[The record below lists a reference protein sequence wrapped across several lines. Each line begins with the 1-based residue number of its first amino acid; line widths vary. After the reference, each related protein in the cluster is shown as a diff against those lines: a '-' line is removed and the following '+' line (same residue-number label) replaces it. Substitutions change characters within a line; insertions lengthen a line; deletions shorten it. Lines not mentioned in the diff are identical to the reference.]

1 MHRRNSC
8 QYSYSASKLVRYH
21 AVTVT
26 KISGAGSVGI
36 GAQSCKWG
44 IVMKI
49 QDMKIGMRL
58 GLGFGIILLFLLAI
72 SAIGT
77 IGMLKVDAGLNK
89 IVKTD
94 YAKIQLAHESSSK
107 VSSIISSIQS
117 MILESDPAARKQDS
131 KNIELYRQQYKA
143 AMEKLEKLED
153 SGKGKELIAQAKLSL
168 DNGRKANNEAIELA
182 LSGNGSR
189 AAAVFEKEAAPLCAR
204 IFTSFNELV
213 KYQEA
218 GIELRYNEAVQVSGN
233 SRYLATV
240 IAVLALLLG
249 AVIAVLTTRSISKPV
264 NALAACADKLA
275 LGDVDVTIATQG
287 EDEIGMLGRSF
298 KNMADN
304 IRDASLAAEKVAR
317 GDLSVQIAPKS
328 ERDVM
333 GKNLSAMITII
344 SSMTQEMNLLIKGI
358 QDGKLEVRANASG
371 YQGAWGELLTGLNR
385 LIEAFVQPINVTA
398 TYVDRIS
405 KGDIPEKITDTYYGD
420 FNETK
425 NNINLLIDAMNK
437 ATDLAKE
444 IAGGNLQLQV
454 VQRSANDGL
463 MQALSAMVTNLT
475 RVVGDVKSAADN
487 VTAGSQELSSTSE
500 QMSQGASEQAASA
513 EEASSSME
521 QMSSNIRQNA
531 DNSLQTEK
539 IAVKSAA
546 DANESGLAVA
556 KTVSAM
562 KQIAAKT
569 SIIEEIA
576 RQTNLL
582 ALNAAIEA
590 ARAGEHGKGFAV
602 VASEVRKL
610 AERSQ
615 HAAGE
620 IGALSLSSVQVAENA
635 GELLQKLVPDIKRTA
650 DLVQEISAAC
660 KEQDTGAEQINK
672 AIQQLDQ
679 VIQQNAGASEEMA
692 STAEELASQAEQ
704 LQGTIAF
711 FKIDTVASAK
721 TRQAARQPVAPVSS
735 RPAPVARPL
744 TKAGATKVVPGIDF
758 NMNDTGSL
766 LDVGFERF

>member
-1 MHRRNSC
+1 
-8 QYSYSASKLVRYH
+8 
-21 AVTVT
+21 
-26 KISGAGSVGI
+26 
-36 GAQSCKWG
+36 
-44 IVMKI
+44 MKI
-49 QDMKIGMRL
+49 QDMKIGWRL
-58 GLGFGIILLFLLAI
+58 GLGFGLILLFLLAI

-77 IGMLKVDAGLNK
+77 IGMLKVDGGLNQ

-94 YAKIQLAHESSSK
+94 YAKIKLAHESSK
-107 VSSIISSIQS
+107 EVTHIISSIQS
-117 MILESDPAARKQDS
+117 MILQSDPGARKEANND
-131 KNIELYRQQYKA
+131 ITLDRQQYKA
-143 AMEKLEKLED
+143 AMDKLEKLED
-153 SGKGKELIAQAKLSL
+153 SDQGKELIAQAKQSL
-168 DNGRKANNEAIELA
+168 DNARKANNETVELA
-182 LSGNGSR
+182 LAGNSSQ
-189 AAAVFEKEAAPLCAR
+189 AAQVFEKEAAPLCAKV
-204 IFTSFNELV
+204 FASFDALV

-218 GIELRYNEAVQVSGN
+218 GIDLRYSEAVKVSGN
-233 SRYLATV
+233 SRYLAM
-240 IAVLALLLG
+240 AVAGLALLIG
-249 AVIAVLTTRSISKPV
+249 AVIAFLTTRSISKPV

-275 LGDVDVTIATQG
+275 LGDVEVAIATDSQ
-287 EDEIGMLGRSF
+287 DEIGMLAKSF

-304 IRDASLAAEKVAR
+304 IRDASLAAEKVAQ
-317 GDLSVQIAPKS
+317 GDLTVQIAPKS

-333 GKNLSAMITII
+333 GKNLSAMIAII
-344 SSMTQEMNLLIKGI
+344 SRLSQEMNLLIKGV
-358 QDGKLEVRANASG
+358 QEGKLEVRGNADG
-371 YQGAWGELLTGLNR
+371 YQGAWRELLTGQNR

-398 TYVDRIS
+398 SYVDRIS

-420 FNETK
+420 FNEIK

-437 ATDLAKE
+437 ATELAKE
-444 IAGGNLQLQV
+444 IAGGNLQLHV
-454 VQRSANDGL
+454 EQRSANDGL
-463 MQALSAMVTNLT
+463 MQALSEMVQNLT
-475 RVVGDVKSAADN
+475 QVVGDVKSAADN
-487 VTAGSQELSSTSE
+487 VTAGSQELSATSE

-513 EEASSSME
+513 EEASASME

-531 DNSLQTEK
+531 DNSMQTEK
-539 IAVKSAA
+539 IAIKSAT
-546 DANESGLAVA
+546 DAQESGLAVA
-556 KTVSAM
+556 KTVAAM
-562 KQIAAKT
+562 KEIAAKT

-615 HAAGE
+615 LAAGE

-660 KEQDTGAEQINK
+660 KEQDSGAEQINK

-711 FKIDTVASAK
+711 FKIDDLGTTRLKQAGRHPAKQATLATLPSKAS
-721 TRQAARQPVAPVSS
+721 QACRNLS
-735 RPAPVARPL
+735 
-744 TKAGATKVVPGIDF
+744 KAGVHSKAVSGVEF
-758 NMNDTGSL
+758 NMTDSGSL
-766 LDVGFERF
+766 LDVGFEKY

>member
-1 MHRRNSC
+1 
-8 QYSYSASKLVRYH
+8 
-21 AVTVT
+21 
-26 KISGAGSVGI
+26 
-36 GAQSCKWG
+36 
-44 IVMKI
+44 MKI
-49 QDMKIGMRL
+49 NDLKIGTRL
-58 GLGFGIILLFLLAI
+58 ALGFGLTLVFLLAI
-72 SAIGT
+72 SAIG
-77 IGMLKVDAGLNK
+77 IVGMLKMDSGLNQ

-94 YAKIQLAHESSSK
+94 YAKIKLANECAK
-107 VSSIISSIQS
+107 EVNALISSIQT
-117 MILESDPAARKQDS
+117 MILQSDPAARRDEN
-131 KNIELYRQQYKA
+131 KNIELNRERYKG
-143 AMEKLEKLED
+143 AMQKLEKLEETD
-153 SGKGKELIAQAKLSL
+153 QGKELIAQAKQSL
-168 DNGRKANNEAIELA
+168 DQARKANNQVIELA
-182 LSGNGSR
+182 LANDATR
-189 AAAVFEKEAAPLCAR
+189 AAAVFEKEAAALDAK
-204 IFTSFNELV
+204 IFTAFNELV

-218 GIELRYNEAVQVSGN
+218 GIDMRYEQAVNVSNN
-233 SRYLATV
+233 SRYLALV
-240 IAVLALLLG
+240 IAALALLAG
-249 AVIAVLTTRSISKPV
+249 AVIAILITRSISRPV
-264 NALAACADKLA
+264 IALAACADKLA
-275 LGDVDVTIATQG
+275 LGDVEVEIEAQG
-287 EDEIGMLGRSF
+287 RDEIGMLAHSF
-298 KNMADN
+298 RNMADN
-304 IRDASLAAEKVAR
+304 IKDASLAAEKVAQ
-317 GDLSVQIAPKS
+317 GDLTVQVTPKS

-344 SSMTQEMNLLIKGI
+344 GALTREMNLLIKAV
-358 QDGKLEVRANASG
+358 QDGKLEVRANTTG
-371 YQGAWGELLTGLNR
+371 FQGAWGELLTGLNR

-398 TYVDRIS
+398 DYVDRIS
-405 KGDIPEKITDTYYGD
+405 KGDIPEKITATYYGD

-425 NNINLLIDAMNK
+425 NNLNLLIDAMNK

-444 IAGGNLQLQV
+444 IANGNLQLRV
-454 VQRSANDGL
+454 EQRSANDGL
-463 MQALSAMVTNLT
+463 MQALSTMVQNLT
-475 RVVGDVKSAADN
+475 RVVADVKAAADN

-513 EEASSSME
+513 EEASASME

-531 DNSLQTEK
+531 DNSLQTER
-539 IAVKSAA
+539 IAVQSAT
-546 DANESGLAVA
+546 DAQESGLAVA
-556 KTVSAM
+556 KTVGAM
-562 KQIAAKT
+562 KEIAAKT

-620 IGALSLSSVQVAENA
+620 IGALSLTSVQVAENA

-711 FKIDTVASAK
+711 FKIDGAVTAELKAELKKAAKQPFAAPSA
-721 TRQAARQPVAPVSS
+721 QAASS
-735 RPAPVARPL
+735 RRTL
-744 TKAGATKVVPGIDF
+744 TKAGAGKAAIGVDF
-758 NMNDTGSL
+758 DMSDTGSL
-766 LDVGFERF
+766 LDIGFEKY

>member
-1 MHRRNSC
+1 M
-8 QYSYSASKLVRYH
+8 Q
-21 AVTVT
+21 
-26 KISGAGSVGI
+26 
-36 GAQSCKWG
+36 
-44 IVMKI
+44 I
-49 QDMKIGMRL
+49 QDMKIGLRL
-58 GLGFGIILLFLLAI
+58 GLGFGLILLFLLAI
-72 SAIGT
+72 SAIGI
-77 IGMLKVDAGLNK
+77 IGMLKMDTGLNR

-94 YAKIQLAHESSSK
+94 YAKIQLANECSK
-107 VSSIISSIQS
+107 EVSSLISSIQS
-117 MILESDPAARKQDS
+117 MILQSEPAARSEENKH
-131 KNIELYRQQYKA
+131 IELNRQQYRA

-153 SGKGKELIAQAKLSL
+153 SDKGKELIAQAKLSL
-168 DNGRKANNEAIELA
+168 DNARKANNEVIELA
-182 LSGNGSR
+182 LANNGSR
-189 AAAVFEKEAAPLCAR
+189 AAVVFEKEAGPLCAK
-204 IFTSFNELV
+204 IFNSFNELV

-218 GIELRYNEAVQVSGN
+218 GIEVRYLDAVKVSGN
-233 SRYLATV
+233 SRYLA
-240 IAVLALLLG
+240 IAIATLALLLG
-249 AVIAVLTTRSISKPV
+249 AVIAFLITRSISRPV
-264 NALAACADKLA
+264 NALAACADQLA
-275 LGDVDVTIATQG
+275 LGDVEVNIATDTK
-287 EDEIGMLGRSF
+287 DEIGMLAKSF

-304 IRDASLAAEKVAR
+304 VRDASLAAEKVAQ
-317 GDLSVQIAPKS
+317 GDLTVQVAPKS

-333 GKNLSAMITII
+333 GKNLSAMIKTI
-344 SSMTQEMNLLIKGI
+344 SGLSQEMNLLIKGV
-358 QDGKLEVRANASG
+358 QEGNLAVRGNAAG
-371 YQGAWGELLTGLNR
+371 YQGAWGELLNGLNR

-425 NNINLLIDAMNK
+425 NNLNLLIDAMNK
-437 ATDLAKE
+437 ATELARE
-444 IAGGNLQLQV
+444 IAGGNLLLNV
-454 VQRSANDGL
+454 EQRSANDGL
-463 MQALSAMVTNLT
+463 MQALSEMVQNLT

-487 VTAGSQELSSTSE
+487 VTAGSQELSATSE

-513 EEASSSME
+513 EEASAAME

-539 IAVKSAA
+539 IAVKSAS
-546 DANESGLAVA
+546 DANESGTAVA
-556 KTVSAM
+556 KTVHAM
-562 KQIAAKT
+562 KEIATKT

-615 HAAGE
+615 HAASE
-620 IGALSLSSVQVAENA
+620 IGALSLSSVEVAEDA
-635 GELLQKLVPDIKRTA
+635 GELLQKLVPDIKKTA

-692 STAEELASQAEQ
+692 STAEELASQAGQ

-711 FKIDTVASAK
+711 FKIGATGAIASARPQRVAKQPMAKVASK
-721 TRQAARQPVAPVSS
+721 AANCRTLS
-735 RPAPVARPL
+735 
-744 TKAGATKVVPGIDF
+744 KAGAGMAGAGVDF
-758 NMNDTGSL
+758 NMADTGSL
-766 LDVGFERF
+766 LDVGFERY